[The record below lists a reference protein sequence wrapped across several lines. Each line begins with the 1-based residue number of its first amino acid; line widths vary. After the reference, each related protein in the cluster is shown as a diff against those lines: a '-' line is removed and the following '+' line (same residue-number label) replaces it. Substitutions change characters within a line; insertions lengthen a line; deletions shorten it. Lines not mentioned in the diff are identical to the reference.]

1 MIIMIVIVGIGI
13 DEQNDKKLNPIY
25 GHYVYLDENDNTN
38 INNNNNYRV
47 KSYESFD
54 DVIIYER
61 FLDIINK
68 NNKKYDKFNSVDKYK
83 ENILYYEEINKTK
96 SKPIPIPKSN
106 Y

>member
-1 MIIMIVIVGIGI
+1 MITMIIIVGIGI
-13 DEQNDKKLNPIY
+13 DEQNDEKLNPIY

-38 INNNNNYRV
+38 INNNIYRV
-47 KSYESFD
+47 KSYEYFD
-54 DVIIYER
+54 DVIIYDKL
-61 FLDIINK
+61 LDIINK

-96 SKPIPIPKSN
+96 SEPIPIPKSK